1 MPHAHPALDM
11 VAERTMH
18 HTPAPRFRSGTRRSP
33 LAWFCPAL
41 APVTVQGLKTA
52 LPPGIMFACMPRQ
65 EDTRDVLVLGPRC
78 CDAVDVPLGALPP
91 HAVIGSRLRA
101 NSPRDIFA

>member
-1 MPHAHPALDM
+1 MPHAHPAVDM

-18 HTPAPRFRSGTRRSP
+18 HTPAPRFRSGTRGSP
-33 LAWFCPAL
+33 LARFCPAL

-52 LPPGIMFACMPRQ
+52 LPPGIMFACMPRR
-65 EDTRDVLVLGPRC
+65 ENARGVLVLGPRC
-78 CDAVDVPLGALPP
+78 RDAVDVPLGALPP

-101 NSPRDIFA
+101 NSPWDIFA